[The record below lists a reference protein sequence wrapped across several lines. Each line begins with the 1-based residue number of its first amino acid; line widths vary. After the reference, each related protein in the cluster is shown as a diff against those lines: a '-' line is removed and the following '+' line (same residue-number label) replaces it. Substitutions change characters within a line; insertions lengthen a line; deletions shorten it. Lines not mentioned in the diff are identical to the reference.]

1 MQHDNKIVRMANQIA
16 SFFLSQPEEVRAAG
30 VAAPPPGV
38 VDQRFLT
45 ELRERGHAVAQGT
58 DEELII
64 SAARKFCVLRDG
76 QTSEQRRSTLTSE
89 EVDAVRRSFG
99 DDSQVFVRIA
109 LSRYCS

>member
-1 MQHDNKIVRMANQIA
+1 VVLVA
-16 SFFLSQPEEVRAAG
+16 SFSAMLGVSAAG

-45 ELRERGHAVAQGT
+45 DLRGRGHAVAQGT

-64 SAARKFCVLRDG
+64 SAARKLCVLVDG
-76 QTSEQRRSTLTSE
+76 RTYEQRRSILTSQ

-99 DDSQVFVRIA
+99 DDPQVFVRIA
-109 LSRYCS
+109 VSGYCS